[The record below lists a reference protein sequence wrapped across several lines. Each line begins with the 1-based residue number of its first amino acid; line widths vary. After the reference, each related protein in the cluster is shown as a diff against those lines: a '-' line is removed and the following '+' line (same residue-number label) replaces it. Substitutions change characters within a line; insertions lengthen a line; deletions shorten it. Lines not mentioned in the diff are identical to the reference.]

1 MKIRSL
7 HIAHFGKFS
16 NRTFHFSD
24 DGFQLVYG
32 LNESGKTTLKTFIE
46 SMLFGFPK
54 NKMYKTK
61 QGSFYGGSLTCQDD
75 ELGVIHIER
84 TSDRGGQAQVF
95 LPNGEV
101 KDEAFL
107 QTLLK
112 GTDRRLYQSIYSF
125 DVFGLQNVQA
135 LNQDQ
140 IGEFL
145 LFSSLFGSDAA
156 TKMDSR
162 LLKQQ
167 EQLFKPNGR
176 KPELNQ
182 QLDRLKEL
190 TGQLKQ
196 ARLVEGTYTEK
207 KREQSELTETIE
219 KLQSEMKQAEEHI
232 QKLAESIQVYPMI
245 EKKVELKKE
254 LARYPDRVK
263 RFRAETEHEL
273 DKLES
278 HLHPKKAQLTALKQK
293 LDHLQTSLV
302 QVQPLYDKDTIM
314 EMKRVVDEA
323 ADAEL
328 VKKHIAEC
336 RANRDSLKQK
346 IDEAVAKLKWERPI
360 KLEQIDDSLEFEW
373 ELKET
378 VTQYVRLMDR
388 KAQLDER
395 FDHARHELDEAEAA
409 LKGLKEQQVRQH
421 GAEDDAKGTRSKK
434 KPIHS
439 RASLFRGLI
448 AFDVVLLLVLFFL
461 TEWWITLLFAGFSV
475 FLFFLIYPLSQMS
488 PMKQRSGEGAFDSF
502 QVQAA
507 SAETLMRQKELLYE
521 RIIRQYEDWE
531 LELEPV
537 QQQVEEK
544 KRQLGLSSELSFLVE
559 AFHILK
565 QLKMNTA
572 AYEELHREI
581 GMLSDQQS
589 IYEGRVS
596 ALSSILQKKE
606 GTIQENISAFQEIL
620 KDEARREKE
629 RQTLHVSIQHAI
641 QQLTTLEGEIQYYE
655 KQTGELFR
663 QVEAESKEDYQ
674 VLSHL
679 SKEYRER
686 LSHLQQLNQELHRS
700 GCFDEEEWIVRK
712 GLPLLEE
719 ECAEARQHLHD
730 VQLNAENME
739 KRLAEL
745 AVEIRQIEASGTV
758 SDLTHQLAAEQ
769 EHAKH
774 LAKKWAAI
782 QLVRSVIREK
792 LNEHKETRLPALL
805 QTASSF
811 IQPLTNDRYEAIL
824 FSPEDDLLMVKRMDG
839 RIFRPEELSQAT
851 CEQIYLA
858 IRFALALS
866 HQQDCQ
872 LPFMMDDSFV
882 HFDHVRLGRV
892 LEMMNELTRFETQ
905 LFYFTCHEHMKQAAE
920 DGQITSLAVE

>member
-54 NKMYKTK
+54 NKMYKSK
-61 QGSFYGGSLTCQDD
+61 QGSFYGGSLTCHDD
-75 ELGVIHIER
+75 EIGVIHIER
-84 TSDRGGQAQVF
+84 TSDRGGHAQVF

-107 QTLLK
+107 QALLK

-196 ARLVEGTYTEK
+196 ARLVEGSYTEK

-219 KLQSEMKQAEEHI
+219 KLQNEMKQAEEHL
-232 QKLAESIQVYPMI
+232 QKLTESIQVYPMI

-254 LARYPDRVK
+254 LARFPDRVK
-263 RFRAETEHEL
+263 RFRAETKHEL

-278 HLHPKKAQLTALKQK
+278 HLHPKNAQLTALKQK

-302 QVQPLYDKDTIM
+302 QVQPLYDKDTLM
-314 EMKRVVDEA
+314 EMNRVVDEA
-323 ADAEL
+323 SNAEL
-328 VKKHIAEC
+328 VKKRIAEC

-346 IDEAVAKLKWERPI
+346 IDEAEVKLKWERPI

-378 VTQYVRLMDR
+378 VTQYIRLMDR

-395 FDHARHELDEAEAA
+395 FDHARHELDEAEAV
-409 LKGLKEQQVRQH
+409 LKGLKEQQVKLH
-421 GAEDDAKGTRSKK
+421 GAEDDANNTRSKK
-434 KPIHS
+434 KPIDS
-439 RASLFRGLI
+439 PASLFQGLI
-448 AFDVVLLLVLFFL
+448 AFDVVFLFVLFFL

-475 FLFFLIYPLSQMS
+475 FLFFVIYSFSQRNS
-488 PMKQRSGEGAFDSF
+488 NKQRNGEDALDSF

-572 AYEELHREI
+572 AYDELQREI
-581 GMLSDQQS
+581 KELSDQQS
-589 IYEGRVS
+589 IYERKVS

-606 GTIQENISAFQEIL
+606 GTMQENISVFQEIL
-620 KDEARREKE
+620 KDETKREKE
-629 RQTLHVSIQHAI
+629 RQTLHVSIQHTM

-655 KQTGELFR
+655 KQTDELFR

-686 LSHLQQLNQELHRS
+686 LSELQQLNQELHRS
-700 GCFDEEEWIVRK
+700 DCFDEEEWIVRK

-719 ECAEARQHLHD
+719 ECAKAKQHLHD
-730 VQLNAENME
+730 VQLNAENTE

-758 SDLTHQLAAEQ
+758 SDLTHQLTAEQ

-782 QLVRSVIREK
+782 QLVRTVIREK

-805 QTASSF
+805 HTASSF

-920 DGQITSLAVE
+920 DGQVTSLAVE

>member
-7 HIAHFGKFS
+7 HIANFGKFS

-32 LNESGKTTLKTFIE
+32 LNESGKTTLKAFIE
-46 SMLFGFPK
+46 SMLFGFSK
-54 NKMYKTK
+54 SKMYKPK
-61 QGSFYGGSLTCQDD
+61 QGSFYGGSLTCVD
-75 ELGVIHIER
+75 ETLGIIHIER
-84 TSDRGGQAQVF
+84 TSDQGGQAQVL

-107 QTLLK
+107 RTLLK
-112 GTDRRLYQSIYSF
+112 GTDRRLFQSIYSF

-156 TKMDSR
+156 SKMDSR
-162 LLKQQ
+162 LLKLQ

-196 ARLVEGTYTEK
+196 AKLVEGRYAEK
-207 KREQSELTETIE
+207 KREQSELTESIE
-219 KLQSEMKQAEEHI
+219 KLQNEMKQVEENIHQLTEHI
-232 QKLAESIQVYPMI
+232 RLYPMI
-245 EKKVELKKE
+245 ENKVELKKE
-254 LARYPDRVK
+254 LAHYPERVK
-263 RFRAETEHEL
+263 RFKQETEHEL

-278 HLHPKKAQLTALKQK
+278 HLHPKKAQLTALKSK
-293 LDHLQTSLV
+293 LDHLQTSLA
-302 QVQPLYDKDTIM
+302 QVQPLYEKDTLM
-314 EMKRVVDEA
+314 EMNRVVDESSE
-323 ADAEL
+323 AEL
-328 VKKHIAEC
+328 VMKRLAEGK
-336 RANRDSLKQK
+336 AERDSLKQK
-346 IDEAVAKLKWERPI
+346 IEEATAKLKWQRPI
-360 KLEQIDDSLEFEW
+360 KLDQIDDSLDFEW
-373 ELKET
+373 ELKEA
-378 VTQYVRLMDR
+378 VSQYVRLMDR
-388 KAQLDER
+388 KAQLDDR
-395 FDHARHELDEAEAA
+395 FDHARHELEEAETA
-409 LKGLKEQQVRQH
+409 LKGLKEQQVKQQ
-421 GAEDDAKGTRSKK
+421 GAEDARGTRTKEK
-434 KPIHS
+434 QVHS
-439 RASLFRGLI
+439 RAWLFPVMFM
-448 AFDVVLLLVLFFL
+448 FDAVILFVLFFL
-461 TEWWITLLFAGFSV
+461 TEWWVTLLFAVFSV
-475 FLFFLIYPLSQMS
+475 FVFTAIYPFIKHAQMR
-488 PMKQRSGEGAFDSF
+488 QGNSGETSDSF

-507 SAETLMRQKELLYE
+507 SAETVVRQKELLYE

-531 LELEPV
+531 REVEPV
-537 QQQVEEK
+537 QQQVEEM

-565 QLKMNTA
+565 QLKTNTA
-572 AYEELHREI
+572 AYEVLIREI
-581 GMLSDQQS
+581 DVLADQQL
-589 IYEGRVS
+589 IYERRVL
-596 ALSSILQKKE
+596 ALSSILQRNE

-620 KDEARREKE
+620 KDEAKREKE
-629 RQTLHVSIQHAI
+629 RQALNVSIQHVE

-655 KQTGELFR
+655 KQIGELFR

-686 LSHLQQLNQELHRS
+686 LYNLQQLNQELHRS
-700 GCFDEEEWIVRK
+700 GCFDEEEWIVQK
-712 GLPLLEE
+712 GLRLLEE
-719 ECAEARQHLHD
+719 ECAEAKKHLHD
-730 VQLNAENME
+730 IQLNSRNME

-745 AVEIRQIEASGTV
+745 AVDIRQIEASGTV
-758 SDLTHQLAAEQ
+758 SDLTHQLATEQ

-824 FSPEDDLLMVKRMDG
+824 FSTEDDRLIVKRMDG

-892 LEMMNELTRFETQ
+892 LEMMNEMTRFETQ
-905 LFYFTCHEHMKQAAE
+905 LFYFTCHHHMKQAAE
-920 DGQITSLAVE
+920 ESQITSLAVE

>member
-7 HIAHFGKFS
+7 HIANFGKFS

-32 LNESGKTTLKTFIE
+32 LNESGKTTLKAFIE
-46 SMLFGFPK
+46 SMLFGFSK
-54 NKMYKTK
+54 NKLYKPK
-61 QGSFYGGSLTCQDD
+61 QGSFYGGSLTCLD
-75 ELGVIHIER
+75 EGLGVIHIER
-84 TSDRGGQAQVF
+84 SSERGGQAQVF

-107 QTLLK
+107 RTLLK
-112 GTDRRLYQSIYSF
+112 GTDRRLFQSIYSF

-135 LNQDQ
+135 LNEDQ

-156 TKMDSR
+156 SKMDSR

-196 ARLVEGTYTEK
+196 ARLAEGRYTDK
-207 KREQSELTETIE
+207 KREHSELIE
-219 KLQSEMKQAEEHI
+219 SIAALQKEMKQTEEQIQQLNEHI
-232 QKLAESIQVYPMI
+232 RLYPMI
-245 EKKVELKKE
+245 EKKMELKKE
-254 LARYPDRVK
+254 LARYPERVK
-263 RFRAETEHEL
+263 RFKAETEHEL

-278 HLHPKKAQLTALKQK
+278 HLHPKKAQMTALKQK
-293 LDHLQTSLV
+293 LDHLQTSLA
-302 QVQPLYDKDTIM
+302 QVQPLHDKDTLLK
-314 EMKRVVDEA
+314 MKRVVDESSH
-323 ADAEL
+323 AEL
-328 VKKHIAEC
+328 VKNRLAEC
-336 RANRDSLKQK
+336 KAERDSLKQK
-346 IDEAVAKLKWERPI
+346 IDEAAAKLKWQRV

-373 ELKET
+373 ELKEA
-378 VTQYVRLMDR
+378 VSQYVRLMDR
-388 KAQLDER
+388 KAQLDDR
-395 FDHARHELDEAEAA
+395 FDHARHELEEAETA
-409 LKGLKEQQVRQH
+409 LKGLKEQQ
-421 GAEDDAKGTRSKK
+421 AKSHSTVEAGGTRAKEK
-434 KPIHS
+434 QVHS
-439 RASLFRGLI
+439 RAWLFPVMVMFDA
-448 AFDVVLLLVLFFL
+448 AFLLVLFFL
-461 TEWWITLLFAGFSV
+461 TEWWVTFLFAGFSV
-475 FLFFLIYPLSQMS
+475 FVFFAIYPFLKSTEE
-488 PMKQRSGEGAFDSF
+488 KQGSGVGTFDSF

-507 SAETLMRQKELLYE
+507 SAETLVRQKELLYE

-531 LELEPV
+531 KELEPV

-559 AFHILK
+559 AFLILK
-565 QLKMNTA
+565 QLKTNTA
-572 AYEELHREI
+572 GYEELSREI
-581 GMLSDQQS
+581 DELASQQS
-589 IYEGRVS
+589 NYEHRVE
-596 ALSSILQKKE
+596 ALSSLLQRKE
-606 GTIQENISAFQEIL
+606 GTIQENILAFQEIL
-620 KDEARREKE
+620 KEEAKREKE
-629 RQTLHVSIQHAI
+629 RQTLDVSIQHVK
-641 QQLTTLEGEIQYYE
+641 QQLTTLEGEIDYYE
-655 KQTGELFR
+655 KQMDALFR

-674 VLSHL
+674 ILSHL

-700 GCFDEEEWIVRK
+700 GCFDEEESIVRK
-712 GLPLLEE
+712 GLRLLEE
-719 ECAEARQHLHD
+719 ECAEAKQHLNNI
-730 VQLNAENME
+730 QSNAANME
-739 KRLAEL
+739 KRLAER

-805 QTASSF
+805 QTASRF

-824 FSPEDDLLMVKRMDG
+824 FSPEDDRLIVKRMDG

-851 CEQIYLA
+851 CEQVYLA

-866 HQQDCQ
+866 HQQECQ

-892 LEMMNELTRFETQ
+892 LELMNELTRFETQ
-905 LFYFTCHEHMKQAAE
+905 LFYFTCHQHMTQAAE
-920 DGQITSLAVE
+920 HGQITSLAVE

>member
-7 HIAHFGKFS
+7 HIINFGKFS

-32 LNESGKTTLKTFIE
+32 LNESGKTTLKAFIE
-46 SMLFGFPK
+46 SMLFGFSK
-54 NKMYKTK
+54 NKTYKPK
-61 QGSFYGGSLTCQDD
+61 QGTFYGGSLTCLDE
-75 ELGVIHIER
+75 ELGDIHIER

-95 LPNGEV
+95 LSNGEV

-112 GTDRRLYQSIYSF
+112 GTDRRLFQSIYSF

-156 TKMDSR
+156 SKMDSR

-176 KPELNQ
+176 KPELNK

-196 ARLVEGTYTEK
+196 ARLVEGRYTDK
-207 KREQSELTETIE
+207 KREHAELTEAAET
-219 KLQSEMKQAEEHI
+219 LQNDMKQTEEQI
-232 QKLAESIQVYPMI
+232 QQLTEYIRLYPMI
-245 EKKVELKKE
+245 ENKVELKKE
-254 LARYPDRVK
+254 LARYPERVK
-263 RFRAETEHEL
+263 RFRVETEHEL

-278 HLHPKKAQLTALKQK
+278 HLHPKMAQMTALKQK
-293 LDHLQTSLV
+293 LDHLQTSLT
-302 QVQPLYDKDTIM
+302 QVQPLHDKEALL

-323 ADAEL
+323 SNAER
-328 VKKHIAEC
+328 VKNRLAEC
-336 RANRDSLKQK
+336 KADSDSLKQK
-346 IDEAVAKLKWERPI
+346 IDEAAAKLKWQGSIR
-360 KLEQIDDSLEFEW
+360 LDQIDDSLEFEW
-373 ELKET
+373 ELKEA
-378 VTQYVRLMDR
+378 VGQYVRLMDR
-388 KAQLDER
+388 KAQLDDR
-395 FDHARHELDEAEAA
+395 FDHARHELEEAETA
-409 LKGLKEQQVRQH
+409 LKGLKEQQTSPH
-421 GAEDDAKGTRSKK
+421 GTVEAGGIRAKEKQA
-434 KPIHS
+434 HS
-439 RASLFRGLI
+439 RAWLFPVMVMFDA
-448 AFDVVLLLVLFFL
+448 AFLLVLFFL
-461 TEWWITLLFAGFSV
+461 TEWWVTFLFAGFSV
-475 FLFFLIYPLSQMS
+475 FVLFAIYPFLKLTQA
-488 PMKQRSGEGAFDSF
+488 KQRSGGETFDSF

-507 SAETLMRQKELLYE
+507 SAETLVRQKELLYE

-559 AFHILK
+559 AFLILK
-565 QLKMNTA
+565 QLKTDTA
-572 AYEELHREI
+572 VYEGLRREI
-581 GMLSDQQS
+581 DELTGQQS
-589 IYEGRVS
+589 IYEHKVS
-596 ALSSILQKKE
+596 VLSSHLHKE
-606 GTIQENISAFQEIL
+606 EETIQDNISAFQEIL
-620 KDEARREKE
+620 KDEAKREKE
-629 RQTLHVSIQHAI
+629 RQTLDVSIQHVK

-655 KQTGELFR
+655 KQTGALFR
-663 QVEAESKEDYQ
+663 QVEAASKEDYQ

-686 LSHLQQLNQELHRS
+686 LSQLQQLNQELHRS
-700 GCFDEEEWIVRK
+700 GCFNEEERIVRK
-712 GLPLLEE
+712 GLRLLEE
-719 ECAEARQHLHD
+719 ECQEAEQHLQNM
-730 VQLNAENME
+730 QLNAADME

-782 QLVRSVIREK
+782 QLVRSVIQEK

-824 FSPEDDLLMVKRMDG
+824 FSTEDDRLMVKRVDG

-866 HQQDCQ
+866 HQKDCQ

-892 LEMMNELTRFETQ
+892 LELMNELTRFETQ
-905 LFYFTCHEHMKQAAE
+905 LFYFTCHQHMTQAAE
-920 DGQITSLAVE
+920 DGQITSLAVD

>member
-7 HIAHFGKFS
+7 HIANFGKFS

-32 LNESGKTTLKTFIE
+32 LNESGKTTLKAFIE
-46 SMLFGFPK
+46 SMLFGFSK
-54 NKMYKTK
+54 NKLYKPK
-61 QGSFYGGSLTCQDD
+61 QGSFYGGSLTCLDE

-84 TSDRGGQAQVF
+84 SSDRGGQAQVF

-107 QTLLK
+107 RTLLK
-112 GTDRRLYQSIYSF
+112 GTDRRLFQSIYSF

-135 LNQDQ
+135 LNEDQ

-156 TKMDSR
+156 SKMDSR

-196 ARLVEGTYTEK
+196 ARLAEGRYTEK
-207 KREQSELTETIE
+207 KREHSELIE
-219 KLQSEMKQAEEHI
+219 SIAMLQKEMKQTEEQIQQLTEHI
-232 QKLAESIQVYPMI
+232 RLYPMI
-245 EKKVELKKE
+245 EKKMELKKE
-254 LARYPDRVK
+254 LARYPERVK

-278 HLHPKKAQLTALKQK
+278 HLHPKKAQMTALKQK
-293 LDHLQTSLV
+293 LDHLQTSLA
-302 QVQPLYDKDTIM
+302 QIQPLHDKDTLL
-314 EMKRVVDEA
+314 EMKRVVDESSH
-323 ADAEL
+323 AEI
-328 VKKHIAEC
+328 VKNRLAEC
-336 RANRDSLKQK
+336 KAERDSLKQK
-346 IDEAVAKLKWERPI
+346 MDEASAKLKWQRSI
-360 KLEQIDDSLEFEW
+360 KLDQIDDSLEFEW
-373 ELKET
+373 ELKEA
-378 VTQYVRLMDR
+378 VSQYVRLMDR
-388 KAQLDER
+388 KAQLDDR
-395 FDHARHELDEAEAA
+395 FDHARHELEEAETA
-409 LKGLKEQQVRQH
+409 LKGLKEQQAKSHSTVE
-421 GAEDDAKGTRSKK
+421 AEGTRAKEK
-434 KPIHS
+434 QVHS
-439 RASLFRGLI
+439 RAWLFPVI
-448 AFDVVLLLVLFFL
+448 VMFDAAFLLVLFFL
-461 TEWWITLLFAGFSV
+461 TEWWVTFLFAGFSV
-475 FLFFLIYPLSQMS
+475 FVFFAIYPFLKSTQV
-488 PMKQRSGEGAFDSF
+488 KQVSGMGTFNSF

-507 SAETLMRQKELLYE
+507 SAETLVRQKELLYE

-531 LELEPV
+531 QELEPV

-559 AFHILK
+559 AFLILK
-565 QLKMNTA
+565 QLKANTA
-572 AYEELHREI
+572 RYEELSREI
-581 GMLSDQQS
+581 DELAGQQS
-589 IYEGRVS
+589 NYEHRVE
-596 ALSSILQKKE
+596 ALSSLLQRKE

-620 KDEARREKE
+620 KEEAKREKE
-629 RQTLHVSIQHAI
+629 RQTLDVSIQHVN
-641 QQLTTLEGEIQYYE
+641 QQITTLEGEIDYYE
-655 KQTGELFR
+655 KQMDALFR
-663 QVEAESKEDYQ
+663 QVEAESKKDYQ
-674 VLSHL
+674 ILSHL

-700 GCFDEEEWIVRK
+700 GCFDEEESIVRK
-712 GLPLLEE
+712 GLRLLEE
-719 ECAEARQHLHD
+719 ECAKAKQHLGNI
-730 VQLNAENME
+730 QSNAENME
-739 KRLAEL
+739 KRLAER

-758 SDLTHQLAAEQ
+758 SDLTHQLSAEQ
-769 EHAKH
+769 EHAKR

-824 FSPEDDLLMVKRMDG
+824 FSSEDDRLIVKRVDG

-851 CEQIYLA
+851 CEQVYLA

-866 HQQDCQ
+866 HQQECQ

-892 LEMMNELTRFETQ
+892 LDLMNELTRFETQ
-905 LFYFTCHEHMKQAAE
+905 LFYFTCHQHMAQVAE
-920 DGQITSLAVE
+920 DGQITRLAVE

>member
-1 MKIRSL
+1 MKIRSI

-54 NKMYKTK
+54 NKMYKSK
-61 QGSFYGGSLTCQDD
+61 NSSFYGGSLTCQDD
-75 ELGVIHIER
+75 EIGVIHIER

-101 KDEAFL
+101 KDEDFL

-196 ARLVEGTYTEK
+196 ARLVERSYSEK

-219 KLQSEMKQAEEHI
+219 KFQNEMKQAEEHL
-232 QKLAESIQVYPMI
+232 QKLTESIQVYPMI

-278 HLHPKKAQLTALKQK
+278 HLQPKKAQLTALKQK
-293 LDHLQTSLV
+293 LDHLQTSLL
-302 QVQPLYDKDTIM
+302 QVQPFYDKDTLM

-323 ADAEL
+323 SHAEL
-328 VKKHIAEC
+328 VKNRITEC
-336 RANRDSLKQK
+336 LANRDSLKRK
-346 IDEAVAKLKWERPI
+346 IDEAEAKLKWERPI

-378 VTQYVRLMDR
+378 VTQYIRLMDR

-409 LKGLKEQQVRQH
+409 LKGLKEQQVRLH
-421 GAEDDAKGTRSKK
+421 GAEDDVKNTRSKR
-434 KPIHS
+434 KPIDS
-439 RASLFRGLI
+439 LASLFQGLI
-448 AFDVVLLLVLFFL
+448 AFDVVFLFVLFFL

-475 FLFFLIYPLSQMS
+475 FLFFVIYSFSQRS
-488 PMKQRSGEGAFDSF
+488 SNKQRNGEGTLDSF

-572 AYEELHREI
+572 AYEELQREI
-581 GMLSDQQS
+581 EELSDQQS
-589 IYEGRVS
+589 IYERKVS
-596 ALSSILQKKE
+596 ALSHILQKKE
-606 GTIQENISAFQEIL
+606 RTIQENISVFQEIL
-620 KDEARREKE
+620 KDETKREKE
-629 RQTLHVSIQHAI
+629 RQTLHVTIQHAM

-655 KQTGELFR
+655 KQTDELFR

-674 VLSHL
+674 LLSHL

-686 LSHLQQLNQELHRS
+686 LSELQQLNQELHRS
-700 GCFDEEEWIVRK
+700 GCFNEEEWIVHK

-719 ECAEARQHLHD
+719 ECAKAKQHLHN

-782 QLVRSVIREK
+782 QLVRTVIRVK

-811 IQPLTNDRYEAIL
+811 IQPLTNDRYESIL

-839 RIFRPEELSQAT
+839 RLFCPEELSQAT

-866 HQQDCQ
+866 HQEDCQ

-920 DGQITSLAVE
+920 DGQVTSLAVE

>member
-32 LNESGKTTLKTFIE
+32 LNESGKTTLKMFIE

-196 ARLVEGTYTEK
+196 ARLVEGSYTEK

-219 KLQSEMKQAEEHI
+219 KLQNEMKQAEE
-232 QKLAESIQVYPMI
+232 QFQQLTESIQVYPMI

-254 LARYPDRVK
+254 LARFPDRVK

-302 QVQPLYDKDTIM
+302 QVQPLYDKDTLM

-323 ADAEL
+323 SNAEL
-328 VKKHIAEC
+328 VKKRIAEC

-360 KLEQIDDSLEFEW
+360 RLEQIDDSLEFEW

-378 VTQYVRLMDR
+378 VTQYIRLMDR
-388 KAQLDER
+388 KVQLDER

-409 LKGLKEQQVRQH
+409 LKGLKEQQVRLR
-421 GAEDDAKGTRSKK
+421 GAEDDVKETRSKR
-434 KPIHS
+434 KPIDS
-439 RASLFRGLI
+439 LASLFRGLI
-448 AFDVVLLLVLFFL
+448 AFDVVFLFVLFFL

-475 FLFFLIYPLSQMS
+475 FLFFVIYSFNQMS
-488 PMKQRSGEGAFDSF
+488 PMKQRNGEDALDSF

-507 SAETLMRQKELLYE
+507 SAETLMRQKEILYE

-572 AYEELHREI
+572 AYEKLQGEI
-581 GMLSDQQS
+581 EELSDHQL
-589 IYEGRVS
+589 IYERKVS
-596 ALSSILQKKE
+596 ALSSIFQKKE
-606 GTIQENISAFQEIL
+606 GTIQKNISAFQEIL
-620 KDEARREKE
+620 KDEAKREKE
-629 RQTLHVSIQHAI
+629 RQTLHVSIQHAM

-655 KQTGELFR
+655 KQTDELFR

-686 LSHLQQLNQELHRS
+686 LSEQQQLNQELHRS
-700 GCFDEEEWIVRK
+700 GCFDEEERMVRK
-712 GLPLLEE
+712 GLPLLEG
-719 ECAEARQHLHD
+719 ECTKAKQHLHD
-730 VQLNAENME
+730 FQLNAENME

-745 AVEIRQIEASGTV
+745 TVEIRQIEASGTV
-758 SDLTHQLAAEQ
+758 SDLTHRLAAEQ

-774 LAKKWAAI
+774 LVKKWAAI

-805 QTASSF
+805 HTASSF
-811 IQPLTNDRYEAIL
+811 IQPLTNDRYESIL
-824 FSPEDDLLMVKRMDG
+824 FSPEDDLLMVKRIDG

-920 DGQITSLAVE
+920 DGQVTSLAVE

>member
-54 NKMYKTK
+54 NKMYKSK
-61 QGSFYGGSLTCQDD
+61 QGSFYGGSLTCHDD
-75 ELGVIHIER
+75 EIGVIHIER
-84 TSDRGGQAQVF
+84 TSDRGGHAQVF

-107 QTLLK
+107 QALLK

-196 ARLVEGTYTEK
+196 ARLVEGSYTEK

-219 KLQSEMKQAEEHI
+219 KLQNEMKQAEEHL
-232 QKLAESIQVYPMI
+232 QKLTESIQVYPMI

-254 LARYPDRVK
+254 LARFPDRVK
-263 RFRAETEHEL
+263 RFRAETKHEL

-278 HLHPKKAQLTALKQK
+278 HLHPKNAQLTALKQK

-302 QVQPLYDKDTIM
+302 QVQPLYDKDTLM
-314 EMKRVVDEA
+314 EMNRVVDEA
-323 ADAEL
+323 SNAEL
-328 VKKHIAEC
+328 VKKRIAEC

-346 IDEAVAKLKWERPI
+346 IDEAEAKLKWERPI
-360 KLEQIDDSLEFEW
+360 KLEIIDDSLEFEW

-378 VTQYVRLMDR
+378 VTQYIRLMDR

-409 LKGLKEQQVRQH
+409 LKGLKEQQVRLH
-421 GAEDDAKGTRSKK
+421 EAEDDAKHTRSKK
-434 KPIHS
+434 KPIDS
-439 RASLFRGLI
+439 QASLFQGLI
-448 AFDVVLLLVLFFL
+448 AFDVVFLFVLFFL
-461 TEWWITLLFAGFSV
+461 TEWWITLLFAVFSV
-475 FLFFLIYPLSQMS
+475 FLFFVIYSFSQRNS
-488 PMKQRSGEGAFDSF
+488 NKQRNGEDALDSF

-572 AYEELHREI
+572 AYDEFQREI
-581 GMLSDQQS
+581 EKLSDQQS
-589 IYEGRVS
+589 IYERKVS

-606 GTIQENISAFQEIL
+606 GTIQENISVFQEIL
-620 KDEARREKE
+620 KDETKREKE
-629 RQTLHVSIQHAI
+629 RQTLHVSIQHAM

-655 KQTGELFR
+655 KQTDELFR

-686 LSHLQQLNQELHRS
+686 LSELQQLNQELHRS

-719 ECAEARQHLHD
+719 ECAKAKQHLHD
-730 VQLNAENME
+730 VQLNAENTE

-758 SDLTHQLAAEQ
+758 SDLTHQLTAEQ

-782 QLVRSVIREK
+782 QLVRTVIREK

-805 QTASSF
+805 HTASSF

-920 DGQITSLAVE
+920 DGQVTSLAVE

>member
-190 TGQLKQ
+190 AGQLKQ
-196 ARLVEGTYTEK
+196 ARLAEGSYIDK
-207 KREQSELTETIE
+207 KREHSELTETIE
-219 KLQSEMKQAEEHI
+219 KLQNEMKQAEEHL
-232 QKLAESIQVYPMI
+232 QKLTESIQVYPMI

-278 HLHPKKAQLTALKQK
+278 HLHPKKAQLTALKQR
-293 LDHLQTSLV
+293 LDHLQTSLL
-302 QVQPLYDKDTIM
+302 QVQPLYDKETFM

-323 ADAEL
+323 SNVEL
-328 VKKHIAEC
+328 VKKRIAEC
-336 RANRDSLKQK
+336 QANRDSLKQK
-346 IDEAVAKLKWERPI
+346 IDEAVAKLNWERPI

-373 ELKET
+373 ELKEI

-409 LKGLKEQQVRQH
+409 LKGLKEQEVRLH
-421 GAEDDAKGTRSKK
+421 GAEDDAKETRSKK
-434 KPIHS
+434 KRVYS
-439 RASLFRGLI
+439 LALLFRGLI
-448 AFDVVLLLVLFFL
+448 AFDVVFLFVLFFL
-461 TEWWITLLFAGFSV
+461 TEWWITLSFAGFSV
-475 FLFFLIYPLSQMS
+475 FLFFVIYSSSQMS
-488 PMKQRSGEGAFDSF
+488 PMKQRNGEDALDSF

-544 KRQLGLSSELSFLVE
+544 KRQLGLSSELPFLVE

-572 AYEELHREI
+572 AYEELQREI
-581 GMLSDQQS
+581 EELFEQQS
-589 IYEGRVS
+589 IYERKVS
-596 ALSSILQKKE
+596 ALTSILQKKE

-620 KDEARREKE
+620 EDEAKREKE
-629 RQTLHVSIQHAI
+629 RQTLDVSIQHAM
-641 QQLTTLEGEIQYYE
+641 QQLATLEGEIQYYE
-655 KQTGELFR
+655 KQTDELFH

-686 LSHLQQLNQELHRS
+686 LLELQQLNQELHRNGS
-700 GCFDEEEWIVRK
+700 FDEVEWIIRK
-712 GLPLLEE
+712 GLLLLEE
-719 ECAEARQHLHD
+719 ECAEAKQHLHD
-730 VQLNAENME
+730 IQLNAENME

-824 FSPEDDLLMVKRMDG
+824 FSPEDDFLMVKRMDG
-839 RIFRPEELSQAT
+839 RLFRPEELSQAT
-851 CEQIYLA
+851 CEQVYLA

-920 DGQITSLAVE
+920 DGQVTSLAVE

>member
-107 QTLLK
+107 HTLLK

-156 TKMDSR
+156 NKMDSR

-182 QLDRLKEL
+182 QLDHLKEL

-196 ARLVEGTYTEK
+196 ARLVEGSYTEK

-219 KLQSEMKQAEEHI
+219 KLQNEMKQAEEHL
-232 QKLAESIQVYPMI
+232 QKLTESIQVYPMI

-254 LARYPDRVK
+254 LARFPDRVK

-302 QVQPLYDKDTIM
+302 QVQPLYDKDTLM

-323 ADAEL
+323 SNAEL
-328 VKKHIAEC
+328 VKKRIAEC

-373 ELKET
+373 ELKES

-409 LKGLKEQQVRQH
+409 LKGLKEQQVRLH
-421 GAEDDAKGTRSKK
+421 GAEDDAKETRSKK
-434 KPIHS
+434 KPVYS
-439 RASLFRGLI
+439 LTSLFRGLI
-448 AFDVVLLLVLFFL
+448 AFDVVFLFVLFFL
-461 TEWWITLLFAGFSV
+461 TEWWITFLFAGFSV
-475 FLFFLIYPLSQMS
+475 FLFFVIYSFSQMS
-488 PMKQRSGEGAFDSF
+488 PMKQRSGEDALDSF

-507 SAETLMRQKELLYE
+507 STETLMRQKELLYE

-572 AYEELHREI
+572 AYEELQRELDV
-581 GMLSDQQS
+581 LSDKQS
-589 IYEGRVS
+589 VYERKVS
-596 ALSSILQKKE
+596 ALSSICQKKE
-606 GTIQENISAFQEIL
+606 VFIQENISAFQEIL
-620 KDEARREKE
+620 KDEAKREKE
-629 RQTLHVSIQHAI
+629 RQTLHVSIQHAM
-641 QQLTTLEGEIQYYE
+641 QQLSTLEDEIQYYE
-655 KQTGELFR
+655 KQTDELFR

-686 LSHLQQLNQELHRS
+686 LSELQQLNQELHRS

-719 ECAEARQHLHD
+719 ECAEAKQHLHD

-769 EHAKH
+769 EHAKQ

-920 DGQITSLAVE
+920 DGQVTSLAVE

>member
-7 HIAHFGKFS
+7 HIANFGKFS

-32 LNESGKTTLKTFIE
+32 LNESGKTTLKAFIE
-46 SMLFGFPK
+46 SMLFGFSK
-54 NKMYKTK
+54 NKMYKPK
-61 QGSFYGGSLTCQDD
+61 QGSFYGGSLTCLDE

-84 TSDRGGQAQVF
+84 SSDRGGQAQVF

-107 QTLLK
+107 RTLLK
-112 GTDRRLYQSIYSF
+112 GTDRRLFQSIYSF

-135 LNQDQ
+135 LNEDQ

-156 TKMDSR
+156 SKMDSR

-182 QLDRLKEL
+182 QLDRLKAL

-196 ARLVEGTYTEK
+196 ARLAEGRYTEK
-207 KREQSELTETIE
+207 KREHSELIETITA
-219 KLQSEMKQAEEHI
+219 LQNEMKQTEEQIQQLTEHI
-232 QKLAESIQVYPMI
+232 RLYPMI
-245 EKKVELKKE
+245 EKKMELKKE

-263 RFRAETEHEL
+263 RFRSETEHEL

-278 HLHPKKAQLTALKQK
+278 HLHPKKAQMTALKQK
-293 LDHLQTSLV
+293 LDHLQTTMA
-302 QVQPLYDKDTIM
+302 QVQPLHDKDTLL
-314 EMKRVVDEA
+314 EMKRVVDESSHS
-323 ADAEL
+323 ER
-328 VKKHIAEC
+328 VKNRLAEC
-336 RANRDSLKQK
+336 KAERDSLKQK
-346 IDEAVAKLKWERPI
+346 MDEATAKLKWQRSV
-360 KLEQIDDSLEFEW
+360 KLDQIDDSLEFEW
-373 ELKET
+373 ELKEA
-378 VTQYVRLMDR
+378 VSQYVRLMDR
-388 KAQLDER
+388 KAQLDDR
-395 FDHARHELDEAEAA
+395 FDHARHELEEAETA
-409 LKGLKEQQVRQH
+409 LKGLKEQQTKSPSTVETGEKRTKEKQV
-421 GAEDDAKGTRSKK
+421 
-434 KPIHS
+434 HS
-439 RASLFRGLI
+439 RTWLFPVMVMFDA
-448 AFDVVLLLVLFFL
+448 AFLLVLFFL
-461 TEWWITLLFAGFSV
+461 TEWWITFLFAGFSV
-475 FLFFLIYPLSQMS
+475 FVFFAIYPFLKSIQ
-488 PMKQRSGEGAFDSF
+488 MKQGSGVGTFDSF

-507 SAETLMRQKELLYE
+507 SAETLVRQKELLYE

-559 AFHILK
+559 AFLILK
-565 QLKMNTA
+565 QLKTDTA
-572 AYEELHREI
+572 EYEELSREI
-581 GMLSDQQS
+581 DELAGQQS
-589 IYEGRVS
+589 NYEHRME
-596 ALSSILQKKE
+596 ALSSLLQRKE
-606 GTIQENISAFQEIL
+606 GTIQENILALQEIL
-620 KDEARREKE
+620 KDEAKREKE
-629 RQTLHVSIQHAI
+629 RQTLDVSIQHVK
-641 QQLTTLEGEIQYYE
+641 QQITTLEGEIDYYE
-655 KQTGELFR
+655 KQMDALFR
-663 QVEAESKEDYQ
+663 QVEAESKKDYQ
-674 VLSHL
+674 ILSHL

-700 GCFDEEEWIVRK
+700 GCFDEEEKIVRK
-712 GLPLLEE
+712 GLRFLEE
-719 ECAEARQHLHD
+719 ECAEAKQHLNNI
-730 VQLNAENME
+730 QLNASNME
-739 KRLAEL
+739 KRLAER

-782 QLVRSVIREK
+782 QLVRSGIRGK

-805 QTASSF
+805 QTASRF

-824 FSPEDDLLMVKRMDG
+824 FSPEDDRLIVKRVDG

-866 HQQDCQ
+866 HQQECQ

-892 LEMMNELTRFETQ
+892 LELMNELTRFETQ
-905 LFYFTCHEHMKQAAE
+905 LFYFTCHQHMAQAAE

>member
-7 HIAHFGKFS
+7 HIANFGKFS
-16 NRTFHFSD
+16 NRTFHFSG

-32 LNESGKTTLKTFIE
+32 LNESGKTTLKAFIE
-46 SMLFGFPK
+46 SMLFGFSK
-54 NKMYKTK
+54 SKMYKPK
-61 QGSFYGGSLTCQDD
+61 QGSFYGGSLTCVDE

-84 TSDRGGQAQVF
+84 TSDQGGQAQVL
-95 LPNGEV
+95 LPNDEV
-101 KDEAFL
+101 KGEAFL
-107 QTLLK
+107 RTILK
-112 GTDRRLYQSIYSF
+112 GTDRRLFQSIYSF

-135 LNQDQ
+135 LSQDQ

-156 TKMDSR
+156 SKMDSR
-162 LLKQQ
+162 LLKLQ

-196 ARLVEGTYTEK
+196 AKLVEGRYAEK
-207 KREQSELTETIE
+207 KREHSELTESIE
-219 KLQSEMKQAEEHI
+219 KLQNEMKQVEENIHQLTEHI
-232 QKLAESIQVYPMI
+232 RLYPMI
-245 EKKVELKKE
+245 ENKVELKKE
-254 LARYPDRVK
+254 LGHYPERVK
-263 RFRAETEHEL
+263 RFKQETEHEL

-293 LDHLQTSLV
+293 LDQLQTSLA
-302 QVQPLYDKDTIM
+302 QMQPLYENDTLM
-314 EMKRVVDEA
+314 EMKRVVDESSE
-323 ADAEL
+323 AEL
-328 VKKHIAEC
+328 VMKRLAEGK
-336 RANRDSLKQK
+336 AERDSLKQK
-346 IDEAVAKLKWERPI
+346 IEEATAKLRWQRPI
-360 KLEQIDDSLEFEW
+360 KLDQIDDSLDFEW
-373 ELKET
+373 ELKEA
-378 VTQYVRLMDR
+378 VSQYVRLMDR
-388 KAQLDER
+388 KGQLDDR
-395 FDHARHELDEAEAA
+395 FDQARHELEEAETA
-409 LKGLKEQQVRQH
+409 LKGLKEQQVRQQ
-421 GAEDDAKGTRSKK
+421 GTEDVRGTRTKEK
-434 KPIHS
+434 QVHS
-439 RASLFRGLI
+439 RAWLLPVMFM
-448 AFDVVLLLVLFFL
+448 FDAVILLVLFFL
-461 TEWWITLLFAGFSV
+461 AEWWVTFLFAVFSV
-475 FLFFLIYPLSQMS
+475 FVFIAIYPFIKLSQM
-488 PMKQRSGEGAFDSF
+488 RRGSGGETSDSF

-507 SAETLMRQKELLYE
+507 SAETLVRQKELLYE

-537 QQQVEEK
+537 QQQVEEM

-565 QLKMNTA
+565 QLKTNTA
-572 AYEELHREI
+572 AYEELTREI
-581 GMLSDQQS
+581 DVLADQHS
-589 IYEGRVS
+589 IYERRVL
-596 ALSSILQKKE
+596 ALSSILQRNE
-606 GTIQENISAFQEIL
+606 GTIQKNISAFQEIL
-620 KDEARREKE
+620 KDEAKREKE
-629 RQTLHVSIQHAI
+629 RQALNVSIQHVE

-655 KQTGELFR
+655 KQIGELFR

-686 LSHLQQLNQELHRS
+686 LYNLQQLNQELHRS
-700 GCFDEEEWIVRK
+700 GSFNEEEWIARK
-712 GLPLLEE
+712 GLRLLEE
-719 ECAEARQHLHD
+719 ECAEAKQHLHD
-730 VQLNAENME
+730 IQLNLRNME

-745 AVEIRQIEASGTV
+745 AVDIRQIEASGTV

-805 QTASSF
+805 QRASSF

-824 FSPEDDLLMVKRMDG
+824 FSTEDDRLIVKRVDG

-892 LEMMNELTRFETQ
+892 LEMMNKMTRFETQ
-905 LFYFTCHEHMKQAAE
+905 LFYFTCHHHMKQAAE
-920 DGQITSLAVE
+920 ESQITSLAVE

>member
-46 SMLFGFPK
+46 SMLFGIPK
-54 NKMYKTK
+54 NKMYKMK

-75 ELGVIHIER
+75 EIGVIHIER

-125 DVFGLQNVQA
+125 DVFGLQNVQS

-196 ARLVEGTYTEK
+196 ARLVEGSYTEK

-219 KLQSEMKQAEEHI
+219 KLQHEMKQAEEHL
-232 QKLAESIQVYPMI
+232 QKLTESIQVYPMI

-254 LARYPDRVK
+254 LTRYPDRVK
-263 RFRAETEHEL
+263 RFREETEHEL

-278 HLHPKKAQLTALKQK
+278 HLHPKRAQLTALKQK

-302 QVQPLYDKDTIM
+302 QVQPLYDKDTLM
-314 EMKRVVDEA
+314 EMKCVVDEA
-323 ADAEL
+323 SNAEL
-328 VKKHIAEC
+328 VKKRIAEC
-336 RANRDSLKQK
+336 RANCDSLKQK
-346 IDEAVAKLKWERPI
+346 IDEAEAKLKWERPI

-373 ELKET
+373 KLKET
-378 VTQYVRLMDR
+378 VNQYIRLMDR

-395 FDHARHELDEAEAA
+395 FDHARHELDEAEVA
-409 LKGLKEQQVRQH
+409 LKGLKEQQVRLH
-421 GAEDDAKGTRSKK
+421 GAENDAKETRSKK
-434 KPIHS
+434 KS
-439 RASLFRGLI
+439 VYSLASLFRGLI
-448 AFDVVLLLVLFFL
+448 AFDMVLLLVLFFL

-475 FLFFLIYPLSQMS
+475 FLFFVIYSFSQMN
-488 PMKQRSGEGAFDSF
+488 PMKQRNGVNTLDSF

-537 QQQVEEK
+537 QQQVEEM
-544 KRQLGLSSELSFLVE
+544 KRQLGLSSELSFLEE

-572 AYEELHREI
+572 AYEEIQREI
-581 GMLSDQQS
+581 EELSKQQS
-589 IYEGRVS
+589 IYERKVS
-596 ALSSILQKKE
+596 ALSSIFQNKE
-606 GTIQENISAFQEIL
+606 GTIRENISAFQEIL
-620 KDEARREKE
+620 KDEAKREKE
-629 RQTLHVSIQHAI
+629 RQTLHVSIQHGM

-655 KQTGELFR
+655 KQTDELFR

-686 LSHLQQLNQELHRS
+686 LSELQQLNQELHRS
-700 GCFDEEEWIVRK
+700 GCFEEEEWIVRK

-719 ECAEARQHLHD
+719 ECAEAKQHLHD

-769 EHAKH
+769 EHAKD

-782 QLVRSVIREK
+782 QLVRTVIREK

-805 QTASSF
+805 HTASSF
-811 IQPLTNDRYEAIL
+811 IQPLTNDRYEAIF

-851 CEQIYLA
+851 CEQIYLS

-920 DGQITSLAVE
+920 DGQVTSLTVE

>member
-46 SMLFGFPK
+46 SMLLGFPK
-54 NKMYKTK
+54 NKMYKSK
-61 QGSFYGGSLTCQDD
+61 QGSFYGGSLTCHDD
-75 ELGVIHIER
+75 EIGVIHIER
-84 TSDRGGQAQVF
+84 TSDRGGHAQVF

-107 QTLLK
+107 QALLK

-196 ARLVEGTYTEK
+196 ARLVEGSYTEK

-219 KLQSEMKQAEEHI
+219 KLQNEMKQAEEHL
-232 QKLAESIQVYPMI
+232 QKLTESIQVYPMI

-254 LARYPDRVK
+254 LARFPDRVK
-263 RFRAETEHEL
+263 RFRAETKHEL

-278 HLHPKKAQLTALKQK
+278 HLHPKNAQLTALKQK

-302 QVQPLYDKDTIM
+302 QVQPLYDKDTLM
-314 EMKRVVDEA
+314 EMNRVVDEA
-323 ADAEL
+323 SNAEL
-328 VKKHIAEC
+328 VKKRIAEC

-346 IDEAVAKLKWERPI
+346 IDEAEVKLKWERPI

-378 VTQYVRLMDR
+378 VTQYIRLMDR

-395 FDHARHELDEAEAA
+395 FDHARHELDEAEAV
-409 LKGLKEQQVRQH
+409 LKGLKEQQVKLH
-421 GAEDDAKGTRSKK
+421 GAEDDANNTRSKK
-434 KPIHS
+434 KPIDS
-439 RASLFRGLI
+439 QASLFQGLI
-448 AFDVVLLLVLFFL
+448 AFDVVFLFVLFFL

-475 FLFFLIYPLSQMS
+475 FLFFVIYSFSQRNS
-488 PMKQRSGEGAFDSF
+488 NKQRNGEDALDSF

-572 AYEELHREI
+572 AYDELQREI
-581 GMLSDQQS
+581 KELSDQQS
-589 IYEGRVS
+589 IYERKVS

-606 GTIQENISAFQEIL
+606 GTMQENISVFQEIL
-620 KDEARREKE
+620 KDETKREKE
-629 RQTLHVSIQHAI
+629 RQTLHVSIQHAM

-655 KQTGELFR
+655 KQTDELFR

-686 LSHLQQLNQELHRS
+686 LSELQQLNQELHRS
-700 GCFDEEEWIVRK
+700 DCFDEEEWIVRK

-719 ECAEARQHLHD
+719 ECAKAKQHLHD
-730 VQLNAENME
+730 VQLNAENTE

-758 SDLTHQLAAEQ
+758 SDLTHQLTAEQ

-782 QLVRSVIREK
+782 QLVRTVIREK

-805 QTASSF
+805 HTASSF

-920 DGQITSLAVE
+920 DGQVTSLAVE

>member
-7 HIAHFGKFS
+7 HIANFGKFS

-32 LNESGKTTLKTFIE
+32 LNESGKTTLKAFIE
-46 SMLFGFPK
+46 SMLFGFSK
-54 NKMYKTK
+54 NKLYKPK
-61 QGSFYGGSLTCQDD
+61 QGSFYGGSLTCLD
-75 ELGVIHIER
+75 EGLGVIHIER
-84 TSDRGGQAQVF
+84 SSDRGGQAQVF

-107 QTLLK
+107 RTLLK
-112 GTDRRLYQSIYSF
+112 GTDRRLFQSIYSF

-135 LNQDQ
+135 LNEDQ

-156 TKMDSR
+156 SKMDSR

-182 QLDRLKEL
+182 QLYRLKEL

-196 ARLVEGTYTEK
+196 ARLAEGRYTDK
-207 KREQSELTETIE
+207 KREHSELIE
-219 KLQSEMKQAEEHI
+219 SIAALQKEMKQTEEQIQQLNEHI
-232 QKLAESIQVYPMI
+232 RLYPMI
-245 EKKVELKKE
+245 EKKMELKKE
-254 LARYPDRVK
+254 LARYPERVK
-263 RFRAETEHEL
+263 RFKAETEHEL

-278 HLHPKKAQLTALKQK
+278 HLHPKKAQMTALKQK
-293 LDHLQTSLV
+293 LDHLQTSLA
-302 QVQPLYDKDTIM
+302 QVQPLHDKDTLL
-314 EMKRVVDEA
+314 EMKRVVDESSH
-323 ADAEL
+323 AEL
-328 VKKHIAEC
+328 VKNRLAEC
-336 RANRDSLKQK
+336 KAERNSLKQK
-346 IDEAVAKLKWERPI
+346 MDEAAAKLKWQQRSV

-373 ELKET
+373 ELKEA
-378 VTQYVRLMDR
+378 VSQYVRLMDR
-388 KAQLDER
+388 KAQLDDR
-395 FDHARHELDEAEAA
+395 FDHARHELEEAETA
-409 LKGLKEQQVRQH
+409 LKGLKEQQ
-421 GAEDDAKGTRSKK
+421 AKSHSTVEAGGTRAKEK
-434 KPIHS
+434 QVHS
-439 RASLFRGLI
+439 RAWLFPVMVMFDA
-448 AFDVVLLLVLFFL
+448 AFLLVLFFL
-461 TEWWITLLFAGFSV
+461 TEWWVTFLFAGFSV
-475 FLFFLIYPLSQMS
+475 FVFFAIYPFLKSTQE
-488 PMKQRSGEGAFDSF
+488 KQGSGGGTFDSF

-507 SAETLMRQKELLYE
+507 SAETLVRQKELLYE

-531 LELEPV
+531 KELEPV

-559 AFHILK
+559 AFLILK
-565 QLKMNTA
+565 QLKTNTA
-572 AYEELHREI
+572 EYEELSREI
-581 GMLSDQQS
+581 DELAGQQS
-589 IYEGRVS
+589 NYEHRVG
-596 ALSSILQKKE
+596 LLQRKE
-606 GTIQENISAFQEIL
+606 GTIQENILVIQEIL
-620 KDEARREKE
+620 KEEAKREKE
-629 RQTLHVSIQHAI
+629 RQTLDVSIQHVK
-641 QQLTTLEGEIQYYE
+641 QQLTTLEGEIDYYE
-655 KQTGELFR
+655 KQMDALFR

-674 VLSHL
+674 ILSHL

-700 GCFDEEEWIVRK
+700 GCFDEEESIVRK
-712 GLPLLEE
+712 GLRLLEE
-719 ECAEARQHLHD
+719 ECAKAKQHLNNI
-730 VQLNAENME
+730 QSNAANME
-739 KRLAEL
+739 KRLAER

-805 QTASSF
+805 QTASRF

-824 FSPEDDLLMVKRMDG
+824 FSPEDDRLIVKRMDG

-851 CEQIYLA
+851 CEQVYLA

-866 HQQDCQ
+866 HQQECQ

-892 LEMMNELTRFETQ
+892 LELMNELTRFETQ
-905 LFYFTCHEHMKQAAE
+905 LFYFTCHQHMTQAAE
-920 DGQITSLAVE
+920 HGQITSLAVE

>member
-32 LNESGKTTLKTFIE
+32 LNESGKTTLKAFIE
-46 SMLFGFPK
+46 SMLFGFSK
-54 NKMYKTK
+54 NKVYKTK
-61 QGSFYGGSLTCQDD
+61 QGTFYGGSLTCHDD

-95 LPNGEV
+95 LQNGEV

-107 QTLLK
+107 RTLLK
-112 GTDRRLYQSIYSF
+112 GTDHRLYESIYSF

-196 ARLVEGTYTEK
+196 AKLVEGSYTEK
-207 KREQSELTETIE
+207 KQEHSELSETIE
-219 KLQSEMKQAEEHI
+219 KLQHEMKNAEGHI
-232 QKLAESIQVYPMI
+232 QKLTESIRVYPMI

-293 LDHLQTSLV
+293 LDHLQTSLM
-302 QVQPLYDKDTIM
+302 QVQPVYDKDTLM
-314 EMKRVVDEA
+314 EMKRVVNEA
-323 ADAEL
+323 SDAEL
-328 VKKHIAEC
+328 VKKRIAEC
-336 RANRDSLKQK
+336 QASRESLKQK
-346 IDEAVAKLKWERPI
+346 IDEAEAKLKWERPI
-360 KLEQIDDSLEFEW
+360 KLEHIDDSLEFEW

-378 VTQYVRLMDR
+378 VTQYIRLMDR

-409 LKGLKEQQVRQH
+409 LTGLKEQQVRQR
-421 GAEDDAKGTRSKK
+421 GAEDDVNGTRTKE
-434 KPIHS
+434 KPKHLW
-439 RASLFRGLI
+439 AWLFRGLI
-448 AFDVVLLLVLFFL
+448 AFDAVILFVLFL
-461 TEWWITLLFAGFSV
+461 MTEWWITFLFAGFSA
-475 FLFFLIYPLSQMS
+475 FLFFVIYPFIQMNL
-488 PMKQRSGEGAFDSF
+488 MKKGSGGGGSDSF
-502 QVQAA
+502 QVQEA

-531 LELEPV
+531 RELEPV
-537 QQQVEEK
+537 QQLIEEK
-544 KRQLGLSSELSFLVE
+544 KRRLGLSSELSFLVE

-581 GMLSDQQS
+581 DALTDRQS
-589 IYEGRVS
+589 IYERRIS
-596 ALSSILQKKE
+596 KLSSIPQIKE

-620 KDEARREKE
+620 KDEAKREKE
-629 RQTLHVSIQHAI
+629 RQTLHVSIQHAM

-655 KQTGELFR
+655 KQTDELFR

-674 VLSHL
+674 MLSHL

-686 LSHLQQLNQELHRS
+686 LSELQQLNQELHRS

-719 ECAEARQHLHD
+719 ECAEAKQHLHD

-758 SDLTHQLAAEQ
+758 SDLTHQLATEQ

-824 FSPEDDLLMVKRMDG
+824 FSAEDDLLMVKRMDG

-905 LFYFTCHEHMKQAAE
+905 LFYFTCHEHIKQAAE

>member
-7 HIAHFGKFS
+7 HIANFGKFS

-32 LNESGKTTLKTFIE
+32 LNESGKTTLKAFIE
-46 SMLFGFPK
+46 SMLFGFSK
-54 NKMYKTK
+54 NKIYKPK
-61 QGSFYGGSLTCQDD
+61 QGSFYGGSLTCLDE

-84 TSDRGGQAQVF
+84 SSDRGGQAQVF

-107 QTLLK
+107 RTLLK
-112 GTDRRLYQSIYSF
+112 GTDRRLFQSIYSF

-135 LNQDQ
+135 LNEDQ

-156 TKMDSR
+156 SKMDSR

-190 TGQLKQ
+190 AAQLKQ
-196 ARLVEGTYTEK
+196 ARLAEGRYTEK
-207 KREQSELTETIE
+207 KREHSELIE
-219 KLQSEMKQAEEHI
+219 NIAALQKEMKQTEEQIQQLNEHI
-232 QKLAESIQVYPMI
+232 RLYPMI
-245 EKKVELKKE
+245 EKKMELKKE
-254 LARYPDRVK
+254 LARYPERVK

-278 HLHPKKAQLTALKQK
+278 HLHPKKAQMTALKQK
-293 LDHLQTSLV
+293 LDHLQTSLA
-302 QVQPLYDKDTIM
+302 QVQPLYDKDTLL
-314 EMKRVVDEA
+314 EMKRVVDESSH
-323 ADAEL
+323 AER
-328 VKKHIAEC
+328 VKNRLAEC
-336 RANRDSLKQK
+336 KAERDSLKQK
-346 IDEAVAKLKWERPI
+346 MDEAAAKLKWQRSL
-360 KLEQIDDSLEFEW
+360 KLDQIDDSLEFEW
-373 ELKET
+373 ELKEA
-378 VTQYVRLMDR
+378 VSQYVRLMDR
-388 KAQLDER
+388 KAQLDDR
-395 FDHARHELDEAEAA
+395 FDHARHELEEAETA
-409 LKGLKEQQVRQH
+409 LKGLKEQQ
-421 GAEDDAKGTRSKK
+421 AKSHSTVETGETRTKEK
-434 KPIHS
+434 QVHS
-439 RASLFRGLI
+439 RAWLFPVMVTFDA
-448 AFDVVLLLVLFFL
+448 AFLLVLFFL
-461 TEWWITLLFAGFSV
+461 TEWWVTFLFAGFSV
-475 FLFFLIYPLSQMS
+475 FVFYSIYPFLKSTQV
-488 PMKQRSGEGAFDSF
+488 KQGSGWGTFDSF

-507 SAETLMRQKELLYE
+507 SAETLVRQKELLYE

-531 LELEPV
+531 QELEPV

-559 AFHILK
+559 AFLILK
-565 QLKMNTA
+565 QLKTDTA
-572 AYEELHREI
+572 EYEELSREI
-581 GMLSDQQS
+581 DDLAGQQS
-589 IYEGRVS
+589 NYEQRVE
-596 ALSSILQKKE
+596 ALSSLLQRKE

-620 KDEARREKE
+620 KDEAKREKE
-629 RQTLHVSIQHAI
+629 RQTLGVSIQHVK
-641 QQLTTLEGEIQYYE
+641 QQITALEGEIDYYE
-655 KQTGELFR
+655 KQMNALFR
-663 QVEAESKEDYQ
+663 QVEAESKKDYQ
-674 VLSHL
+674 ILSHL

-700 GCFDEEEWIVRK
+700 GCFDEEESIVRK
-712 GLPLLEE
+712 GLRLLEE
-719 ECAEARQHLHD
+719 ECAEAKQHLNNI
-730 VQLNAENME
+730 QSNAAKME
-739 KRLAEL
+739 KRLAER

-758 SDLTHQLAAEQ
+758 SDLTHQLSAEQ

-774 LAKKWAAI
+774 LAKKWAAV

-792 LNEHKETRLPALL
+792 LNEHKEKRLPALL
-805 QTASSF
+805 QTASRF

-824 FSPEDDLLMVKRMDG
+824 FSPEDDRLIVKRMDG

-851 CEQIYLA
+851 CEQVYLA

-866 HQQDCQ
+866 HQHECQ

-892 LEMMNELTRFETQ
+892 LELMNELTRFETQ
-905 LFYFTCHEHMKQAAE
+905 LFYFTCHQHMTQAAE

>member
-54 NKMYKTK
+54 NKMYKSK
-61 QGSFYGGSLTCQDD
+61 QGSFYGGSLTCHDD
-75 ELGVIHIER
+75 EIGVIHIER
-84 TSDRGGQAQVF
+84 TSDRGGHAQVF

-107 QTLLK
+107 QALLK

-196 ARLVEGTYTEK
+196 ARLVEGSYTEK

-219 KLQSEMKQAEEHI
+219 KLQNEMKQAEEHL
-232 QKLAESIQVYPMI
+232 QKLTESIQVYPMI

-254 LARYPDRVK
+254 LARFPDRVK
-263 RFRAETEHEL
+263 RFRAETKHEL

-278 HLHPKKAQLTALKQK
+278 HLHPKNAQLTALKQK

-302 QVQPLYDKDTIM
+302 QVQPLYDKDTLM
-314 EMKRVVDEA
+314 EMNRVVDEA
-323 ADAEL
+323 SNAEL
-328 VKKHIAEC
+328 VKKRIAEC

-346 IDEAVAKLKWERPI
+346 IDEAEVKLKWERPI
-360 KLEQIDDSLEFEW
+360 KLEIIDDSLEFEW

-378 VTQYVRLMDR
+378 VTQYIRLMDR

-409 LKGLKEQQVRQH
+409 LKGLKEQQVRLH
-421 GAEDDAKGTRSKK
+421 EAEDDAKHTRSKK
-434 KPIHS
+434 KPIDS
-439 RASLFRGLI
+439 QTSLFQGLI
-448 AFDVVLLLVLFFL
+448 AFDVVFLFVLFFL
-461 TEWWITLLFAGFSV
+461 TEWWITLLFAVFSV
-475 FLFFLIYPLSQMS
+475 FLFFVIYSFSQRNS
-488 PMKQRSGEGAFDSF
+488 NKQRNGEDALDSF

-572 AYEELHREI
+572 AYDELQREI
-581 GMLSDQQS
+581 KELSDQQS
-589 IYEGRVS
+589 IYERKVS
-596 ALSSILQKKE
+596 ALSSILQNKE
-606 GTIQENISAFQEIL
+606 GTIQENISTFQEIL
-620 KDEARREKE
+620 KDEAKREKE

-655 KQTGELFR
+655 KQTVELFR

-686 LSHLQQLNQELHRS
+686 LSELQQLNQELHRS

-719 ECAEARQHLHD
+719 ECAKAKQHLHD
-730 VQLNAENME
+730 VQLNAENTE

-782 QLVRSVIREK
+782 QLVRTVIREK

-805 QTASSF
+805 HTASSF

-920 DGQITSLAVE
+920 DGQVTSLAVE

>member
-7 HIAHFGKFS
+7 HIINFGKFS

-32 LNESGKTTLKTFIE
+32 LNESGKSTLKAFIE
-46 SMLFGFPK
+46 SMLFGFSK
-54 NKMYKTK
+54 NKTHKPK
-61 QGSFYGGSLTCQDD
+61 QGTFYGGSLTCLDE
-75 ELGVIHIER
+75 ELGDIHIER

-112 GTDRRLYQSIYSF
+112 GTDRRLFQSIYSF

-156 TKMDSR
+156 SKMDSR

-176 KPELNQ
+176 KPELNK

-196 ARLVEGTYTEK
+196 ARLVEGRYTDK
-207 KREQSELTETIE
+207 KREHAELKEATAT
-219 KLQSEMKQAEEHI
+219 LQIEMKQTEE
-232 QKLAESIQVYPMI
+232 QVQQLTEYIRLYPMI
-245 EKKVELKKE
+245 ENKVELKKE
-254 LARYPDRVK
+254 LARYPERVK

-278 HLHPKKAQLTALKQK
+278 HLHPKKAQMTALKQK
-293 LDHLQTSLV
+293 LDHLQTSLT
-302 QVQPLYDKDTIM
+302 QVQPLHDKETLL

-323 ADAEL
+323 SNAEL
-328 VKKHIAEC
+328 VKNRLAEC
-336 RANRDSLKQK
+336 KADCDSLKQK
-346 IDEAVAKLKWERPI
+346 IDEAAAKLKWQRSI
-360 KLEQIDDSLEFEW
+360 KLDQIDDSLEFEW
-373 ELKET
+373 ELKEA
-378 VTQYVRLMDR
+378 VSQYVRLMDR
-388 KAQLDER
+388 KAQLDDR
-395 FDHARHELDEAEAA
+395 FDHARHELEEAETA
-409 LKGLKEQQVRQH
+409 LKGLKEQQDSLH
-421 GAEDDAKGTRSKK
+421 GTVEAGGTRAKEK
-434 KPIHS
+434 QVHS
-439 RASLFRGLI
+439 RAWLFPVMVMFDA
-448 AFDVVLLLVLFFL
+448 AFLLVLFFL
-461 TEWWITLLFAGFSV
+461 TEWWITFLFAGFSV
-475 FLFFLIYPLSQMS
+475 FVLFTIYPFLKLTQA
-488 PMKQRSGEGAFDSF
+488 KQRSGGETVDSF

-507 SAETLMRQKELLYE
+507 SAETLVRQKELLYE

-559 AFHILK
+559 AFLILK
-565 QLKMNTA
+565 QLKTDTA
-572 AYEELHREI
+572 VYEGLRREI
-581 GMLSDQQS
+581 DELAGQQS
-589 IYEGRVS
+589 IYEHKVS
-596 ALSSILQKKE
+596 VLSSHLHRKE
-606 GTIQENISAFQEIL
+606 ETTQHNISAFQERL
-620 KDEARREKE
+620 KDEAKREKE
-629 RQTLHVSIQHAI
+629 RQTLDVSIQHVK
-641 QQLTTLEGEIQYYE
+641 QQLTTLDGEIQYYE
-655 KQTGELFR
+655 KQTGALFR
-663 QVEAESKEDYQ
+663 QVEAASKEDYQ

-679 SKEYRER
+679 SKEYRAR
-686 LSHLQQLNQELHRS
+686 LSQLQQLNQELHRS

-712 GLPLLEE
+712 GLRLLEE
-719 ECAEARQHLHD
+719 ECKEAEQHLQNMQSNAAD
-730 VQLNAENME
+730 VE

-782 QLVRSVIREK
+782 QLVRSVIQEK

-824 FSPEDDLLMVKRMDG
+824 FSTEDDRLMVKRMDG

-892 LEMMNELTRFETQ
+892 LELMNELTRFETQ
-905 LFYFTCHEHMKQAAE
+905 LFYFTCHQHMTQAAE
-920 DGQITSLAVE
+920 DGQITSLAVD

>member
-7 HIAHFGKFS
+7 HIANFGKFS

-32 LNESGKTTLKTFIE
+32 LNESGKTTLKAFIE
-46 SMLFGFPK
+46 SMLFGFSK
-54 NKMYKTK
+54 NKIYKPK
-61 QGSFYGGSLTCQDD
+61 QGSFYGGSLTCLDE

-84 TSDRGGQAQVF
+84 SSDRGGQAQVF

-107 QTLLK
+107 RTLLK
-112 GTDRRLYQSIYSF
+112 RTDRRLFQSIYSF

-135 LNQDQ
+135 LNEDQ

-156 TKMDSR
+156 SKMDSR

-196 ARLVEGTYTEK
+196 ARLAEGRYTEK
-207 KREQSELTETIE
+207 KREHSELIE
-219 KLQSEMKQAEEHI
+219 SIAALQKEMKQTEEQIQQLNEHI
-232 QKLAESIQVYPMI
+232 RLYPMI
-245 EKKVELKKE
+245 EKKMELKKE
-254 LARYPDRVK
+254 LARYPERVK

-278 HLHPKKAQLTALKQK
+278 HLHPKKAQMTALKQK
-293 LDHLQTSLV
+293 LDHLQTSLA
-302 QVQPLYDKDTIM
+302 QVQPLHDKDTLL
-314 EMKRVVDEA
+314 EMTRVIDESSH
-323 ADAEL
+323 AERIKNRL
-328 VKKHIAEC
+328 AEC
-336 RANRDSLKQK
+336 KAERDSLKQK
-346 IDEAVAKLKWERPI
+346 MDEAAAKLKWQRSV
-360 KLEQIDDSLEFEW
+360 KLDQIDDSLEFEW
-373 ELKET
+373 ELKEA
-378 VTQYVRLMDR
+378 VSHYVRLMDR
-388 KAQLDER
+388 KAQLDDR
-395 FDHARHELDEAEAA
+395 FDHARHELEEAETA
-409 LKGLKEQQVRQH
+409 LKGLKEQQARSDSSVEAGETR
-421 GAEDDAKGTRSKK
+421 AKEKQV
-434 KPIHS
+434 HS
-439 RASLFRGLI
+439 RAWLFPVMVI
-448 AFDVVLLLVLFFL
+448 FDAAFLLVLFFL
-461 TEWWITLLFAGFSV
+461 TEWWVTFLFAGFSV
-475 FLFFLIYPLSQMS
+475 FVFFAIYPFLKSTQV
-488 PMKQRSGEGAFDSF
+488 KQGSGGGTFDSF

-507 SAETLMRQKELLYE
+507 SAETLVRQKELLYE

-531 LELEPV
+531 QELEPV

-544 KRQLGLSSELSFLVE
+544 KKQLGLSSELSFLVE
-559 AFHILK
+559 AFLILK
-565 QLKMNTA
+565 QLKTNTA
-572 AYEELHREI
+572 GYEELSREI
-581 GMLSDQQS
+581 DELAGQQS
-589 IYEGRVS
+589 NYEQRVE
-596 ALSSILQKKE
+596 ALSSLLQRKE

-620 KDEARREKE
+620 KDEAKREKE
-629 RQTLHVSIQHAI
+629 RQTLDVSIQHVK
-641 QQLTTLEGEIQYYE
+641 QQITTLEGEIDYYE
-655 KQTGELFR
+655 KQMDALFR
-663 QVEAESKEDYQ
+663 QVEAESKKDYQ
-674 VLSHL
+674 ILSHL

-700 GCFDEEEWIVRK
+700 GCFDEEESIVRK
-712 GLPLLEE
+712 GLRLLEE
-719 ECAEARQHLHD
+719 ECAEAKQHLNNI
-730 VQLNAENME
+730 QSNAANME
-739 KRLAEL
+739 KRLAER

-758 SDLTHQLAAEQ
+758 SDLTHQLSAEQ

-792 LNEHKETRLPALL
+792 LNEHKEKRLPELL
-805 QTASSF
+805 QTASRF

-824 FSPEDDLLMVKRMDG
+824 FSPEDDRLIVKRMDG

-851 CEQIYLA
+851 CEQVYLA

-866 HQQDCQ
+866 HQQECQ

-892 LEMMNELTRFETQ
+892 LELMNELTRYETQ
-905 LFYFTCHEHMKQAAE
+905 LFYFTCHQLMMQAAE

>member
-190 TGQLKQ
+190 AGQLKQ
-196 ARLVEGTYTEK
+196 ARLAEGSYIDK
-207 KREQSELTETIE
+207 KREHSELTETIE
-219 KLQSEMKQAEEHI
+219 KLQNEMKQAEEHL
-232 QKLAESIQVYPMI
+232 QKLTESIQVYPMI

-273 DKLES
+273 DKLDS
-278 HLHPKKAQLTALKQK
+278 HLHPKKAQLTALKQR

-302 QVQPLYDKDTIM
+302 QVQPLYDKETFM

-323 ADAEL
+323 SNVEL
-328 VKKHIAEC
+328 VKKRIAEC
-336 RANRDSLKQK
+336 QANRDSLKQK

-373 ELKET
+373 ELKEI

-409 LKGLKEQQVRQH
+409 LKGLKEQEVRLR
-421 GAEDDAKGTRSKK
+421 GAEDEAKETRAKK
-434 KPIHS
+434 K
-439 RASLFRGLI
+439 RVYSLALLFQGLI
-448 AFDVVLLLVLFFL
+448 AFDVVFLFVLFFL
-461 TEWWITLLFAGFSV
+461 TEWWITLSFAGFSV
-475 FLFFLIYPLSQMS
+475 FLFFVIYSSSQMS
-488 PMKQRSGEGAFDSF
+488 PMKQRNGEAAFDSF

-565 QLKMNTA
+565 QLKINTA
-572 AYEELHREI
+572 AYEELQREI
-581 GMLSDQQS
+581 EELSDQQS
-589 IYEGRVS
+589 IYERKVS
-596 ALSSILQKKE
+596 ALTSILQKKE

-620 KDEARREKE
+620 EDEAKREKD
-629 RQTLHVSIQHAI
+629 RQTLHVSIQHAM
-641 QQLTTLEGEIQYYE
+641 QQLATLEGEIQYYE
-655 KQTGELFR
+655 KQTDELFH

-686 LSHLQQLNQELHRS
+686 LLELQQLNQELHRNGS
-700 GCFDEEEWIVRK
+700 FDEEEWIIRK
-712 GLPLLEE
+712 GLLLLEE
-719 ECAEARQHLHD
+719 ECAEAKQHLHD
-730 VQLNAENME
+730 IQLNAENLE

-824 FSPEDDLLMVKRMDG
+824 FSPEDDFLMVKRMDG
-839 RIFRPEELSQAT
+839 RLFRPEELSQAT
-851 CEQIYLA
+851 CEQVYLA

-892 LEMMNELTRFETQ
+892 LEIMNELTRFETQ

-920 DGQITSLAVE
+920 DGQVTSLAVE

>member
-54 NKMYKTK
+54 NKMYKSK
-61 QGSFYGGSLTCQDD
+61 QGSFYGGSLTCHDD
-75 ELGVIHIER
+75 EIGVIHIER
-84 TSDRGGQAQVF
+84 TSDRGGHAQVF

-107 QTLLK
+107 QALLK

-196 ARLVEGTYTEK
+196 ARLVEGSYTEK

-219 KLQSEMKQAEEHI
+219 KLQNEMKQAEEHL
-232 QKLAESIQVYPMI
+232 QKLTESIQVYPMI

-254 LARYPDRVK
+254 LARFPDRVK
-263 RFRAETEHEL
+263 RFRAETKHEL

-278 HLHPKKAQLTALKQK
+278 HLHPKNAQLTALKQK

-302 QVQPLYDKDTIM
+302 QVQPLYDKDTLM
-314 EMKRVVDEA
+314 EMNRVVDEA
-323 ADAEL
+323 SNAEL
-328 VKKHIAEC
+328 VKKRIAEC

-346 IDEAVAKLKWERPI
+346 IDEAEVKLKWERPI

-378 VTQYVRLMDR
+378 VTQYIRLMDR

-395 FDHARHELDEAEAA
+395 FDHARHELDEAEAV
-409 LKGLKEQQVRQH
+409 LKGLKEQQVKLH
-421 GAEDDAKGTRSKK
+421 GAEDDANNTRSKK
-434 KPIHS
+434 KPIDS
-439 RASLFRGLI
+439 QASLFQGLI
-448 AFDVVLLLVLFFL
+448 AFDVVFLFVLFFL

-475 FLFFLIYPLSQMS
+475 FLFFVIYSFSQRNS
-488 PMKQRSGEGAFDSF
+488 NKQRNGEDALDSF

-572 AYEELHREI
+572 AYDEFQREI
-581 GMLSDQQS
+581 EKLSDQQS
-589 IYEGRVS
+589 IYERKVS

-606 GTIQENISAFQEIL
+606 GTIQENISVFQEIL
-620 KDEARREKE
+620 KDETKREKE
-629 RQTLHVSIQHAI
+629 RQTLHVSIQHAM

-655 KQTGELFR
+655 KQTDELFR

-686 LSHLQQLNQELHRS
+686 LSELQQLNQELHRS

-719 ECAEARQHLHD
+719 ECAKAKQHLHD
-730 VQLNAENME
+730 VQLNAENTE

-758 SDLTHQLAAEQ
+758 SDLTHQLTAEQ

-782 QLVRSVIREK
+782 QLVRTVIREK
-792 LNEHKETRLPALL
+792 LNEHKETRLSALL
-805 QTASSF
+805 HTASSF

-851 CEQIYLA
+851 CEQVYLA

>member
-7 HIAHFGKFS
+7 HIANFGKFS

-32 LNESGKTTLKTFIE
+32 LNESGKTTLKAFIE
-46 SMLFGFPK
+46 SMLFGFSK
-54 NKMYKTK
+54 NKVYKPK
-61 QGSFYGGSLTCQDD
+61 QGSFYGGSLTCVDE

-84 TSDRGGQAQVF
+84 TSDRGGQAQVA
-95 LPNGEV
+95 LPNGDV

-107 QTLLK
+107 RTILK
-112 GTDRRLYQSIYSF
+112 GTDRRLFQSIYSF

-156 TKMDSR
+156 SKMDSR

-196 ARLVEGTYTEK
+196 AKLVEGRYAEK
-207 KREQSELTETIE
+207 KREHSELTESIE
-219 KLQSEMKQAEEHI
+219 QLQHEMKLLEENIQQLTEHI
-232 QKLAESIQVYPMI
+232 RLYPMI
-245 EKKVELKKE
+245 ESKVELKME
-254 LARYPDRVK
+254 LAHYPERVK
-263 RFRAETEHEL
+263 RFKQETVHEL

-278 HLHPKKAQLTALKQK
+278 HLHPKQAQLTALKQK
-293 LDHLQTSLV
+293 LDHLQTSLA
-302 QVQPLYDKDTIM
+302 QVQPLYKNDMFI
-314 EMKRVVDEA
+314 EMKRIVDESTK
-323 ADAEL
+323 AEL
-328 VKKHIAEC
+328 VMKRLAEGQ
-336 RANRDSLKQK
+336 AERDSLKQK
-346 IDEAVAKLKWERPI
+346 IEEATAKLRWQRPM
-360 KLEQIDDSLEFEW
+360 KLDQIDDSLDFEW
-373 ELKET
+373 KLKEA
-378 VTQYVRLMDR
+378 VSQYVRLMER
-388 KAQLDER
+388 KAQLDDR
-395 FDHARHELDEAEAA
+395 FDHARHELEEAEAA
-409 LKGLKEQQVRQH
+409 LKGLKEQQAKEH
-421 GAEDDAKGTRSKK
+421 GAEEARGTRTKEK
-434 KPIHS
+434 QVHS
-439 RASLFRGLI
+439 QAWLFPAI
-448 AFDVVLLLVLFFL
+448 FMFDAVILLVLFFL
-461 TEWWITLLFAGFSV
+461 AEWWVTVLFAGFSV
-475 FLFFLIYPLSQMS
+475 FVFIAIYPFIQHSQM
-488 PMKQRSGEGAFDSF
+488 KQGNSGETADSF
-502 QVQAA
+502 QIQAA
-507 SAETLMRQKELLYE
+507 SAETLLRQKELLYE

-537 QQQVEEK
+537 QQQVEEM

-565 QLKMNTA
+565 QLKTNTA
-572 AYEELHREI
+572 AYEELTREI
-581 GMLSDQQS
+581 GVLEGQQS
-589 IYEGRVS
+589 IYERRVF
-596 ALSSILQKKE
+596 ALSNLLQRNE

-620 KDEARREKE
+620 KEEATREQE
-629 RQTLHVSIQHAI
+629 RQALNVSIQHVE

-655 KQTGELFR
+655 KQIGQLFR
-663 QVEAESKEDYQ
+663 QVEAESKEDYH

-686 LSHLQQLNQELHRS
+686 LYKLQQLNQELSRS
-700 GCFDEEEWIVRK
+700 GSVHKEEGLVRK
-712 GLPLLEE
+712 GLRLLEE
-719 ECAEARQHLHD
+719 ECEEAKKHLQD
-730 VQLNAENME
+730 NQLNLRKME

-745 AVEIRQIEASGTV
+745 SVDIRQIEASGTV
-758 SDLTHQLAAEQ
+758 SDLTHQLSIEQ
-769 EHAKH
+769 EHAKR

-805 QTASSF
+805 QTASRF

-824 FSPEDDLLMVKRMDG
+824 FSSEDDRLIVKRMDG

-866 HQQDCQ
+866 HQQECQ

-892 LEMMNELTRFETQ
+892 LEMMNEMTRFETQ
-905 LFYFTCHEHMKQAAE
+905 LFYFTCHHHMKQAAE
-920 DGQITSLAVE
+920 DRQITSLAVE